1 MDQVLLLL
9 EDANLAQCCC
19 RTSVQLHL
27 GIGHGFVVVVV
38 GFVGGGFVVCEI
50 TRISCGNVRYHNIV
64 DTHCPRLAKQHFSQL
79 FSALSRTI
87 STTFPWIF
95 FSRGACCD
103 FLLVYRCTCVGVALD
118 NFIINRHFSLLFIYI
133 YLFVLAHT
141 LSLNRQ
147 LWLLLIFFL
156 LLFYQLVFATTTIF
170 YYSPIFFYFAVLLL
184 YTTHNNNFRHFMQI
198 NQTHN
203 FYSSSD
209 SRTTFLLGFTV

>member
-1 MDQVLLLL
+1 MFIVVQVDQVLLLL

-79 FSALSRTI
+79 LSALSRTI

-141 LSLNRQ
+141 LSLNR
-147 LWLLLIFFL
+147 LIFYFFFFFLNWLLRQTIIHRYFL
-156 LLFYQLVFATTTIF
+156 AISYL
-170 YYSPIFFYFAVLLL
+170 AVLLL
-184 YTTHNNNFRHFMQI
+184 YTTHNFSH
-198 NQTHN
+198 
-203 FYSSSD
+203 
-209 SRTTFLLGFTV
+209 